1 MKIHLPFVGTLD
13 LNFFQHHL
21 VFATS
26 FLTTHFLCAYANL
39 PLPPLFFG
47 NLNVNLLSLHLGYA
61 SSFLTPHNPHPKLS
75 VYLLKLWEES
85 QFKPRLASFDC
96 IASLATRIYQSST
109 FPITAQK

>member
-75 VYLLKLWEES
+75 VYCLNFGRNLNLNLVWLLL
-85 QFKPRLASFDC
+85 
-96 IASLATRIYQSST
+96 IALL
-109 FPITAQK
+109 P